1 MALTK
6 TPIELSSTPGIVDN
20 SNATAITIDSSEK
33 VGIGTG
39 SPDFSLS
46 VGNDSD
52 SSNYV
57 SVRASNT
64 GSSGYLFSDAQ
75 DADVGYVNYS
85 HATNHMGFGA
95 NGAERMRIGSTG
107 IIYVNGDGTG
117 GRISGDGSGGLVLQD
132 GNGRQSFKI
141 MSPSSGSSQAMTL
154 DANSNLLVGKSA
166 SNSGTVGVEARA
178 TGRLFVTADGAYA
191 AKFERLS
198 SDGTLI
204 QLTKDGATVGSWRS
218 RSGLV
223 SSLVLDPRS
232 TNSGCGIGTTD
243 GLAIVSTDNTGALV
257 DSDKDLGQS
266 GVRWRDLYL
275 SGGVYL
281 GGTGAANKLDSYEE
295 GSGSVVVTG
304 SSGGTATTSGN
315 YQYTKIGNIVSFQ
328 FEFSCGSISGVTGTL
343 RVALPFTSTN
353 YSAGAV
359 RTYNVTFNGSPY
371 LGASNNTAYLDI
383 MTSKT
388 GVATG
393 DILSTGYYFG
403 ELTYRTA

>member
-20 SNATAITIDSSEK
+20 SNATAITIDSSEN
-33 VGIGTG
+33 VGIGTS

-281 GGTGAANKLDSYEE
+281 GGTGAANKLDDYEE
-295 GSGSVVVTG
+295 GTFTPALYAVGGAGYSVSYTAQTG
-304 SSGGTATTSGN
+304 SYVRVGNQVTVSFNLGVTVTYSSAPTYLRIAGFPFAVDVLGSATLYDNNSVTSFGNRTETGTYGLLLFDYGASGTARNLFCSTT
-315 YQYTKIGNIVSFQ
+315 YI
-328 FEFSCGSISGVTGTL
+328 
-343 RVALPFTSTN
+343 A
-353 YSAGAV
+353 A
-359 RTYNVTFNGSPY
+359 
-371 LGASNNTAYLDI
+371 
-383 MTSKT
+383 
-388 GVATG
+388 
-393 DILSTGYYFG
+393 
-403 ELTYRTA
+403 

>member
-20 SNATAITIDSSEK
+20 SNATAITIDSSEN
-33 VGIGTG
+33 VGIGTSSPNDQSKLTLQLPSGTNGRILTMARSAG
-39 SPDFSLS
+39 SYAYHLGVDA
-46 VGNDSD
+46 
-52 SSNYV
+52 SSNFTLY
-57 SVRASNT
+57 N
-64 GSSGYLFSDAQ
+64 
-75 DADVGYVNYS
+75 N
-85 HATNHMGFGA
+85 
-95 NGAERMRIGSTG
+95 
-107 IIYVNGDGTG
+107 DGTSSLMAVDT
-117 GRISGDGSGGLVLQD
+117 SG
-132 GNGRQSFKI
+132 
-141 MSPSSGSSQAMTL
+141 
-154 DANSNLLVGKSA
+154 NLLVGKTA

-257 DSDKDLGQS
+257 DSGKDLGQS

-281 GGTGAANKLDSYEE
+281 GGTGAANKLDDYEE
-295 GSGSVVVTG
+295 GTFTPTLIPTGGGSITLHTNQDTCTYVKVGNLVTVFGDIAVASVSSPSGGYVKLSNLPFSS
-304 SSGGTATTSGN
+304 SSGTEQS
-315 YQYTKIGNIVSFQ
+315 S
-328 FEFSCGSISGVTGTL
+328 
-343 RVALPFTSTN
+343 R
-353 YSAGAV
+353 SAGSLAV
-359 RTYNVTFNGSPY
+359 NFGSGWS
-371 LGASNNTAYLDI
+371 GASAGGMADNEASYVIERAASSFAGNDVIRFQINYL
-383 MTSKT
+383 
-388 GVATG
+388 A
-393 DILSTGYYFG
+393 
-403 ELTYRTA
+403 A